1 MCVNIYNL
9 YIYSNYYQRITF
21 SIESSDFKIYEHVLQ
36 CALDYLREGFPWSAR
51 PFKHTESN
59 SFRHTVTTFICQYKY
74 TNWCFILVTTSWASR
89 SGPPSTYVNVVTVY
103 TNRDVH
109 ASQWRK
115 QMWIC
120 LNIWYWRFGGIL
132 HGMGA
137 HFQTNKS
144 VGKAK
149 VKPTLYSA

>member
-89 SGPPSTYVNVVTVY
+89 SGPPSTGVDPWY
-103 TNRDVH
+103 TKLDPLVKDFKG
-109 ASQWRK
+109 A
-115 QMWIC
+115 
-120 LNIWYWRFGGIL
+120 LIWSLCDSIYGF
-132 HGMGA
+132 
-137 HFQTNKS
+137 S
-144 VGKAK
+144 
-149 VKPTLYSA
+149 